1 MTDTPYFVID
11 DLTIGYHK
19 VPVIRDISVKVQKGE
34 IIALIG
40 PNGAGKSTLL
50 KTIAR
55 APGTRSRGKI
65 FLERTRICRRSP
77 IRAEAL
83 QKARRDPHRAAS
95 RSELTTCRDVV
106 ATGRYP
112 VHRTASACSAARTRR
127 IVDRSDGDRPR
138 ASSLPNATSTPSA
151 TASASACCSRA
162 PCAQQPEMIL
172 LDEPTS
178 FLDVRHKLDLL
189 TILHAHGAQKEHYGH
204 ACRSTRS
211 ISRRRWP
218 TASSP

>member
-55 APGTRSRGKI
+55 DLEPIRGKI
-65 FLERTRICRRSP
+65 FLEGRDMQTITYRELSKKLAVILTERI
-77 IRAEAL
+77 
-83 QKARRDPHRAAS
+83 KV
-95 RSELTTCRDVV
+95 ELTTCRDVV

-112 VHRTASACSAARTRR
+112 YTGRLGVLRGETSASWTKRWRLSTRS
-127 IVDRSDGDRPR
+127 I
-138 ASSLPNATSTPSA
+138 LPSATSTPSA

-162 PCAQQPEMIL
+162 PSP
-172 LDEPTS
+172 S
-178 FLDVRHKLDLL
+178 
-189 TILHAHGAQKEHYGH
+189 
-204 ACRSTRS
+204 
-211 ISRRRWP
+211 SRR
-218 TASSP
+218 